1 MSMNNV
7 NLTIGIT
14 TITITKP
21 YECILDLATQIFW
34 KIKKKKELFGEL
46 CESKEH

>member
-34 KIKKKKELFGEL
+34 KIKKKRIIWRTL
-46 CESKEH
+46 

>member
-7 NLTIGIT
+7 NLTIGDT
-14 TITITKP
+14 TITKT